1 MLEWVFVD
9 RQNCESSR
17 TDIDDFGWSK
27 KMTERIDVIA
37 VWPEML
43 GHCCTG
49 GGGASGAV
57 ITTLWWCSIKTAGA
71 T

>member
-1 MLEWVFVD
+1 
-9 RQNCESSR
+9 
-17 TDIDDFGWSK
+17 
-27 KMTERIDVIA
+27 MTERIDVIA